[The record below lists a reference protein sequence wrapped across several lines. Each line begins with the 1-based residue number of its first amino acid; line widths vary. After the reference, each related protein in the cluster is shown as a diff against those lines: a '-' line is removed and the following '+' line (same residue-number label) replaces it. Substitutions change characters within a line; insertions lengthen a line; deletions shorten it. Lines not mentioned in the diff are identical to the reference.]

1 MVLIYYIFFF
11 IVFSRVSLW
20 PILTGVCGVVWKLL
34 SHVLLCA
41 TPWTVACQAPL
52 SVGFPRQEYWSGLPF
67 SSPGD
72 FPYPGIEPRSPVLQ
86 AGSLPSE
93 PPGKPILTG
102 KMTNSAF
109 PFRICVDSFYFL
121 WILYYRNHLFSAI
134 TALPTCQ
141 EPGERYR
148 PWIKKHYFLGCQH
161 KLSSI
166 SSNSSVIY
174 GPRFPKS
181 LLLVN
186 SWCFLES
193 FTFSH
198 LPFKLIWTSEGNQA
212 HFLTIWS
219 CLFNSVPKLN

>member
-1 MVLIYYIFFF
+1 MDCSLPG
-11 IVFSRVSLW
+11 SSVSGISQAR
-20 PILTGVCGVVWKLL
+20 IL
-34 SHVLLCA
+34 
-41 TPWTVACQAPL
+41 
-52 SVGFPRQEYWSGLPF
+52 SGLPF

-72 FPYPGIEPRSPVLQ
+72 FSYPGIEPRSPVLQ
-86 AGSLPSE
+86 ADSLPSE

-102 KMTNSAF
+102 KMTNSAL

-141 EPGERYR
+141 EPGERHR
-148 PWIKKHYFLGCQH
+148 PWIKKRYFLGCQH
-161 KLSSI
+161 KLSSS

-174 GPRFPKS
+174 GPRFLMS

-198 LPFKLIWTSEGNQA
+198 LPFKLIWTSEGNQT